1 MISAEFNPTGRTH
14 LHREP
19 GSAGSLYAAIG
30 RRIKARRKALGWTQR
45 DLAEKTGIA
54 PNFISETENGHRG
67 MQVRTLVTFAKALGV
82 RTDHLI
88 GE

>member
-1 MISAEFNPTGRTH
+1 MISGLDPTGKAHT
-14 LHREP
+14 HREP
-19 GSAGSLYAAIG
+19 GSAGPLHAEIG

-54 PNFISETENGHRG
+54 PNFISEIENGHRG
-67 MQVRTLVTFAKALGV
+67 MQVRTLVTFARALMV
-82 RTDHLI
+82 RTDRLI